1 MALSEDFIYQLRLGN
16 PIEDV
21 VNSYST
27 IKRHGSTS
35 KCLCPFHSE
44 KTPSCT
50 IYSDTQSFYCF
61 GCGAGGDVISFI
73 KKIEN
78 LSYYE
83 AVRLFKISLSLTIIT
98 HFQKISIFICLLSYI
113 FYHSLR

>member
-73 KKIEN
+73 KKIEKYIIFAFGYVFCEK
-78 LSYYE
+78 S
-83 AVRLFKISLSLTIIT
+83 LFDYFYKNS
-98 HFQKISIFICLLSYI
+98 HLLSYI
-113 FYHSLR
+113 DSYILY